1 MVFDVSG
8 VPALPPL
15 LDLPPNLVDE
25 LVLLDPVLGPLGIE
39 GELAGLFLARAC
51 DGDEV
56 GTEAAAGGDLVGNAI
71 FGKAEVTGGF
81 LEGRVNYGVFYYNLF
96 QS

>member
-1 MVFDVSG
+1 MTFD
-8 VPALPPL
+8 PL
-15 LDLPPNLVDE
+15 IEIE

-51 DGDEV
+51 DRNEV
-56 GTEAAAGGDLVGNAI
+56 GAKAAAGDDLVGDAV
-71 FGKAEVTGGF
+71 FGESEMAGGF
-81 LEGRVNYGVFYYNLF
+81 GEGGIDDGVFYYNLF